1 MRAAAAVSAPP
12 TPPAPTD
19 TPSSSSRR
27 TPAASRQALVPFEA
41 EAEPAPLPPVVSPP
55 RPSADS
61 VDLTA
66 NGPIFAISSGG
77 CCGEVEPSVGDGDP
91 DRVSDPAEPATL
103 LSETKIYVDRHQRA
117 LAAMIDGADPSSGGE
132 ALAKR
137 HACIV
142 DGIVRALFAAGKCRL
157 EHRKQRALGPIA
169 FGAVGSYGR
178 GLVGLASGHAVRVV
192 FDADGRRSDAI
203 SLAVATLEPVR
214 TCGVVMDVQVIALQD
229 LVEQARGDLEV
240 ALSALDFRHLVG
252 DAAVSQRL
260 WGAVSSALSSDCAKN
275 LLVEALVAERVARH
289 GRAARVGVLDVR
301 ASRGALRD
309 LDVLGWLSRAATA
322 RADSR
327 ESEPPPS
334 RAIERLVIAGAWSA
348 DMLHSVEA
356 ARDLLWRV
364 RNRLHLAAGRRDDL
378 IDEARA
384 GALAPGLGFA
394 SGKGLL
400 AALEAR
406 TAQVDEATTRLLD
419 WMAQTDSRR
428 CGTPS
433 IRRGG

>member
-1 MRAAAAVSAPP
+1 VASSASL
-12 TPPAPTD
+12 TA
-19 TPSSSSRR
+19 
-27 TPAASRQALVPFEA
+27 FEA
-41 EAEPAPLPPVVSPP
+41 EPPPPVVSPP

-61 VDLTA
+61 VDLTV
-66 NGPIFAISSGG
+66 NGPIFAISGG
-77 CCGEVEPSVGDGDP
+77 CCGEEDPSIGEGDRLADPGEPS
-91 DRVSDPAEPATL
+91 TL

-117 LAAMIDGADPSSGGE
+117 LAAMIDSADPTSGGE

-157 EHRKQRALGPIA
+157 EHRKQRSVGPIA

-178 GLVGLASGHAVRVV
+178 GRVGLASGHGMRVV
-192 FDADGRRSDAI
+192 FDEEGRRSDAI

-214 TCGVVMDVQVIALQD
+214 TCGVVMDVQVIGLRD
-229 LVEQARGDLEV
+229 FVEQARGDLEV

-275 LLVEALVAERVARH
+275 LLVEALVAERLARH
-289 GRAARVGVLDVR
+289 GRAARVGILDVR

-322 RADSR
+322 TADSQ
-327 ESEPPPS
+327 EAGPPAS
-334 RAIERLVIAGAWSA
+334 CGLEKLLTAGIWTAET
-348 DMLHSVEA
+348 LQSVEA

-364 RNRLHLAAGRRDDL
+364 RNRLHLRAARRDDL
-378 IDEARA
+378 LDDARA
-384 GALAPGLGFA
+384 EALAPGLGFRN
-394 SGKGLL
+394 G
-400 AALEAR
+400 AALLGEVTLR
-406 TAQVDEATTRLLD
+406 TDQVDEATSRLLE
-419 WMAQTDSRR
+419 WMASSTSRR
-428 CGTPS
+428 CGSPQS
-433 IRRGG
+433 RRGG